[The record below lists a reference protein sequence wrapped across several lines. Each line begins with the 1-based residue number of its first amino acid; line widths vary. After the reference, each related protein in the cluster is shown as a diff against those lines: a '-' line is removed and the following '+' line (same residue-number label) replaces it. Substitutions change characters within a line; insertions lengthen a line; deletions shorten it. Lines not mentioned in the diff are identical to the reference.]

1 MQAQTREGSF
11 GEPSFCPGGRVKAFS
26 SGELRIEVLAVS
38 VTRFRLDWR
47 GRSAS
52 RDPGVDLQPWLS
64 DVRTEARN
72 AQASIE
78 MHFEALEYF
87 NSSTVAVLVDFVRA
101 ASSDKVPVSISYSAE
116 VRWQRLS
123 FQALQVFSLM
133 DQRIKVAPIA
143 TQVPA

>member
-1 MQAQTREGSF
+1 MRPFA
-11 GEPSFCPGGRVKAFS
+11 
-26 SGELRIEVLAVS
+26 SGELRIDVIALS

-52 RDPGVDLQPWLS
+52 RAPGVDLQPYLAA
-64 DVRTEARN
+64 VLTEARN
-72 AQASIE
+72 TQATIE

-87 NSSTVAVLVDFVRA
+87 NSSTVAVLIDFVRA
-101 ASSDKVPVSISYSAE
+101 ACGVKVPVTISYSAE

-133 DQRIKVAPIA
+133 DQHIKVAPISA
-143 TQVPA
+143 SAPA